1 MKNRVGFFGGCF
13 NPVTKA
19 HIELIKK
26 AIEQEK
32 LSKVYFVPM
41 GDLYQ
46 KKDLIPLEHRI
57 KMLELAFE
65 NDEKME
71 ILNISNNKQK
81 MHAIDTFELID
92 RKFPDCK
99 KFFIMGSDNY
109 QKISEWKKAEKLMQ
123 NYQYIILDRENA
135 KTKEISS
142 SKVREKIKQKEE
154 IESFVP
160 KQVIEYIRQKNL
172 YK

>member
-1 MKNRVGFFGGCF
+1 MKKVGFFGGCF

-19 HIELIKK
+19 HIELIRNV
-26 AIEQEK
+26 IEKEN

-41 GDLYQ
+41 GDLYE
-46 KKDLIPLEHRI
+46 KKDLLPIVHRI

-65 NDEKME
+65 NEEKME
-71 ILNISNNKQK
+71 ILDISNKNKK
-81 MHAIDTFELID
+81 MYAIDTFQLID
-92 RKFPDCK
+92 QKFSDCERV
-99 KFFIMGSDNY
+99 FIMGSDNY
-109 QKISEWKKAEKLMQ
+109 QKISEWEASEKLMK

-142 SKVREKIKQKEE
+142 SKVREKIKQNEAIDE
-154 IESFVP
+154 LVP
-160 KQVIEYIRQKNL
+160 KQVVEYIRQKNL

>member
-1 MKNRVGFFGGCF
+1 MKKVGFFGGCF

-19 HIELIKK
+19 HIELIRKV
-26 AIEQEK
+26 IEKEN

-46 KKDLIPLEHRI
+46 KKDLISIEHRI

-65 NDEKME
+65 NEEKME
-71 ILNISNNKQK
+71 ILNISNKNKK
-81 MHAIDTFELID
+81 THAIDTFQLID
-92 RKFPDCK
+92 KEFPDCER
-99 KFFIMGSDNY
+99 FFIMGSDNY
-109 QKISEWKKAEKLMQ
+109 KKISEWKNAENLMK

-142 SKVREKIKQKEE
+142 SKVREKIKQNEE
-154 IESFVP
+154 IDFFVP
-160 KQVIEYIRQKNL
+160 KQVIEYIKQKNL